1 MVRKTRKTKNVA
13 GKAMTVPQ
21 LRRAFEH
28 IDQFVAKKST
38 DVEAFRKEWKKT
50 FGKEVSKAASEDY
63 LKFVKSKK
71 SQRGGS
77 GSSSMSPASIG
88 YDMRAGTDTPYGSFN
103 KYVSDG
109 FGFAN
114 ADSVAAACG
123 RENITPRLPVMESP
137 VAMLSVNM
145 LPVSNKVGGRRRKT
159 RKQKGGTTTI
169 AQFLSNGAEAMQRPI
184 GMGTVLSPNTAN
196 PLYASQM
203 LAKGYPT
210 GTAGIFDSPRPEI
223 PAFNFP
229 TPGTSYASYVSP
241 SSRLV

>member
-1 MVRKTRKTKNVA
+1 MVRKTRKTKNTSA
-13 GKAMTVPQ
+13 KAMTVPQ

-28 IDQFVAKKST
+28 IDQFVAKKTT

-71 SQRGGS
+71 SQRGGGS
-77 GSSSMSPASIG
+77 GGMSPASIG

-103 KYVSDG
+103 KYIGDG

-123 RENITPRLPVMESP
+123 RENITPRLP
-137 VAMLSVNM
+137 ADLG
-145 LPVSNKVGGRRRKT
+145 SNKVGGRRRKT
-159 RKQKGGTTTI
+159 RKQKGGSFSI

-184 GMGTVLSPNTAN
+184 GMGTVLSPNTAG
-196 PLYASQM
+196 PLYTSQM

-210 GTAGIFDSPRPEI
+210 GTGGIFDSPRPEI

-229 TPGTSYASYVSP
+229 TPGTTYASYVSP